1 MGGDRAPEEPVR
13 GALIAAGEG
22 HSVILVGDEQV
33 LRAEITRQGGDA
45 ARVRILHAPDR
56 IESGDEGARAVRQ
69 RPDSSLVVATKL
81 VADGEAGAVVSVG
94 NTGAMMA
101 AATFIL
107 RRVPGV
113 HRAAIAVILP
123 SETGVL
129 VLLDAGANADA
140 KPEHFPQFALM
151 GRLFA
156 RDFLGIREPRVGLLS
171 IGEERAKGNEL
182 IVEAHQ
188 LLEGSPGFIGNVE
201 GRDIP
206 AGTADVVV
214 TDGFTGNVALKL
226 YEGSGRMMMNE
237 LRRAAASSR
246 RATIGGFL
254 LRPALRAVRKRIDP
268 EEHGGAYLLG
278 VQGIAIVGHGNSSG
292 RAVANAIRLAG
303 EGIRHGTVAAI
314 AAGIREA

>member
-1 MGGDRAPEEPVR
+1 
-13 GALIAAGEG
+13 
-22 HSVILVGDEQV
+22 
-33 LRAEITRQGGDA
+33 
-45 ARVRILHAPDR
+45 
-56 IESGDEGARAVRQ
+56 
-69 RPDSSLVVATKL
+69 
-81 VADGEAGAVVSVG
+81 
-94 NTGAMMA
+94 MA

-182 IVEAHQ
+182 IIEAHQ

-237 LRRAAASSR
+237 LRRAAASSK

-303 EGIRHGTVAAI
+303 EGIRHDTVAAI